1 MLISTGELFSFPT
14 PPTITR
20 LSKELPAGLFSQLN
34 SFEHISKPKE
44 GATFV
49 FLLVDILQ
57 GEMDIPIPIFF
68 PIHVYDRQLNR
79 AAQLESLLAK

>member
-1 MLISTGELFSFPT
+1 MLINTDELFSFPT

-20 LSKELPAGLFSQLN
+20 LSKELPAGLVSQLN
-34 SFEHISKPKE
+34 SFEHLSKPEE

-49 FLLVDILQ
+49 LLLVDILQ
-57 GEMDIPIPIFF
+57 GEMDIPIFF